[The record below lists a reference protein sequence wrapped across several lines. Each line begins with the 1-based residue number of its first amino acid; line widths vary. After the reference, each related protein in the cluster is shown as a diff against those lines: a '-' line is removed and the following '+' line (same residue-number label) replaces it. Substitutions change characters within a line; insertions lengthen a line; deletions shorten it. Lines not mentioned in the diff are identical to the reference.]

1 MATTQILHRIRPGT
15 TADITAAT
23 NLYMQSFDK
32 EKLLDF
38 MFPGRHTDST
48 PFRMWIARRFL
59 LRYWTPGYVLTML
72 DDPKGRPVAFTWWH
86 IPDESLSFR
95 QRWLSLRT
103 SPYQTTV
110 YSIFMSTAL
119 FQNMIKL
126 LTLPSFS
133 DAWMTPIVRAVLKL
147 HSFLFP
153 IRSVDNHRLG
163 IYDRVFSTIEPDVLN
178 SPRRRSAWYLSSLG
192 VSPDVQG
199 AGYGSLLLQ
208 HGLEAADRAGV
219 PTWLVGLRGLDNFY
233 NRFGFVEV
241 ARANIGELKD
251 WDGGVIMFRGE

>member
-95 QRWLSLRT
+95 QRWLSL
-103 SPYQTTV
+103 
-110 YSIFMSTAL
+110 L
-119 FQNMIKL
+119 
-126 LTLPSFS
+126 
-133 DAWMTPIVRAVLKL
+133 RAVLKL

-153 IRSVDNHRLG
+153 IRGVDNHRLG

>member
-38 MFPGRHTDST
+38 MFPNRHTDST

-95 QRWLSLRT
+95 QRWLSLH
-103 SPYQTTV
+103 
-110 YSIFMSTAL
+110 
-119 FQNMIKL
+119 
-126 LTLPSFS
+126 
-133 DAWMTPIVRAVLKL
+133 AWMTPIVRAVLKL

-153 IRSVDNHRLG
+153 IRGVDDHRLG

-219 PTWLVGLRGLDNFY
+219 PTWLVGLRGLDKFY

-251 WDGGVIMFRGE
+251 WDGGVIMFRGG

>member
-38 MFPGRHTDST
+38 MFPNRHTDST

-103 SPYQTTV
+103 SPLSGRNLFHLHIHCFVSEYDQVADPPPFQT
-110 YSIFMSTAL
+110 
-119 FQNMIKL
+119 
-126 LTLPSFS
+126 
-133 DAWMTPIVRAVLKL
+133 
-147 HSFLFP
+147 
-153 IRSVDNHRLG
+153 LG
-163 IYDRVFSTIEPDVLN
+163 
-178 SPRRRSAWYLSSLG
+178 
-192 VSPDVQG
+192 
-199 AGYGSLLLQ
+199 
-208 HGLEAADRAGV
+208 
-219 PTWLVGLRGLDNFY
+219 
-233 NRFGFVEV
+233 
-241 ARANIGELKD
+241 
-251 WDGGVIMFRGE
+251 

>member
-1 MATTQILHRIRPGT
+1 LCIYQISIQHDSNSPELSLVTRHSPSTVNRQSSIVANMATTQILHRIRPGT

-38 MFPGRHTDST
+38 MFPSRHTDST

-86 IPDESLSFR
+86 IPDESLSLR

-103 SPYQTTV
+103 SPYQAAID
-110 YSIFMSTAL
+110 SIFMSTAL

-126 LTLPSFS
+126 LTPLPF
-133 DAWMTPIVRAVLKL
+133 
-147 HSFLFP
+147 
-153 IRSVDNHRLG
+153 
-163 IYDRVFSTIEPDVLN
+163 
-178 SPRRRSAWYLSSLG
+178 
-192 VSPDVQG
+192 
-199 AGYGSLLLQ
+199 
-208 HGLEAADRAGV
+208 
-219 PTWLVGLRGLDNFY
+219 
-233 NRFGFVEV
+233 
-241 ARANIGELKD
+241 
-251 WDGGVIMFRGE
+251 

>member
-38 MFPGRHTDST
+38 MFPSRHTDST

-86 IPDESLSFR
+86 IPDESLSLR
-95 QRWLSLRT
+95 QRWLSLH
-103 SPYQTTV
+103 
-110 YSIFMSTAL
+110 
-119 FQNMIKL
+119 
-126 LTLPSFS
+126 
-133 DAWMTPIVRAVLKL
+133 AWMTPIVRAVLKL

-153 IRSVDNHRLG
+153 IRGVDDHRLG
-163 IYDRVFSTIEPDVLN
+163 IYDRVFSTIEPNVLN

>member
-95 QRWLSLRT
+95 QRWLSLH
-103 SPYQTTV
+103 
-110 YSIFMSTAL
+110 
-119 FQNMIKL
+119 
-126 LTLPSFS
+126 
-133 DAWMTPIVRAVLKL
+133 AWMTPIVRAVLKL

-153 IRSVDNHRLG
+153 IRGVDNHRLG

>member
-15 TADITAAT
+15 TADITAAM

-48 PFRMWIARRFL
+48 PFRMWISRRFL

-95 QRWLSLRT
+95 QRWLSL
-103 SPYQTTV
+103 
-110 YSIFMSTAL
+110 L
-119 FQNMIKL
+119 
-126 LTLPSFS
+126 
-133 DAWMTPIVRAVLKL
+133 RAVLKL

-153 IRSVDNHRLG
+153 IRGVDNHRLG

-219 PTWLVGLRGLDNFY
+219 PTWLVGLRGLDKFY
-233 NRFGFVEV
+233 SRFGFVEV

>member
-1 MATTQILHRIRPGT
+1 MVTTQILHRIRPGT
-15 TADITAAT
+15 TADITAAM

-95 QRWLSLRT
+95 QRWLSLH
-103 SPYQTTV
+103 
-110 YSIFMSTAL
+110 
-119 FQNMIKL
+119 
-126 LTLPSFS
+126 
-133 DAWMTPIVRAVLKL
+133 AWMTPIVRAVLKL

-153 IRSVDNHRLG
+153 IRGVDNHRLG

-219 PTWLVGLRGLDNFY
+219 PTWLVGLRGLDRFY
-233 NRFGFVEV
+233 SRFGFVEV

>member
-1 MATTQILHRIRPGT
+1 MVTTQILHRIRPGT
-15 TADITAAT
+15 TADITAAM

-95 QRWLSLRT
+95 QRWLSL
-103 SPYQTTV
+103 
-110 YSIFMSTAL
+110 L
-119 FQNMIKL
+119 
-126 LTLPSFS
+126 
-133 DAWMTPIVRAVLKL
+133 RAVLKL

-153 IRSVDNHRLG
+153 IRGVDNHRLG

-219 PTWLVGLRGLDNFY
+219 PTWLVGLRGLDRFY
-233 NRFGFVEV
+233 SRFGFVEV

>member
-1 MATTQILHRIRPGT
+1 MVTTQILHRIRPGT
-15 TADITAAT
+15 TADITAAM

-95 QRWLSLRT
+95 QRWLSL
-103 SPYQTTV
+103 
-110 YSIFMSTAL
+110 L
-119 FQNMIKL
+119 
-126 LTLPSFS
+126 
-133 DAWMTPIVRAVLKL
+133 RAVLKL

-153 IRSVDNHRLG
+153 IRGVDNHRLG

-192 VSPDVQG
+192 VSPDIQG

-219 PTWLVGLRGLDNFY
+219 PTWLVGLRGLDRFY
-233 NRFGFVEV
+233 SRFGFVEV